1 MALSATEIEQRLAKL
16 PNWKRT
22 GDKILKHYQFKDFP
36 EALAFVNK
44 VGALAEKAF
53 HHPDISIHEWNK
65 VTLELTT
72 HDEGGLT
79 AKDFALA
86 GQIEVLGK
94 K

>member
-1 MALSATEIEQRLAKL
+1 MALSAAEIEQRLAKL
-16 PNWKRT
+16 QGWKRT
-22 GDKILKHYQFKDFP
+22 GDRIFRHYQFKDFT

-44 VGALAEKAF
+44 VGELAEKAF

-65 VTLELTT
+65 VTLEFTT

-79 AKDFALA
+79 EKDFALA
-86 GQIEVLGK
+86 GQIEALGK